1 MMGLLPLAEAFAA
14 SIGITI
20 IILLALD
27 KCEKGESEDDES
39 TDKTSER

>member
-1 MMGLLPLAEAFAA
+1 MMGLLPLAEAFVAA
-14 SIGITI
+14 IVITA

-27 KCEKGESEDDES
+27 KCERGEDEDDES